1 MAWYDK
7 YLVAFEHPFSTVP
20 ETVKLEVSSK
30 LKKLSLIKE
39 EPLASVVLIA
49 HNEEQRILSCLWSL
63 VDNICDFPIEIIIVN
78 NNSTDATGAIL
89 DELGARWF
97 QEKRKGPGFARQ
109 CGLDQSKGKY
119 YICID
124 SDTMYP
130 PYYIS
135 THVRYLKKEG
145 VVCTYGLWSFLPDE
159 KHSRWGLKVYEFMRD
174 LYINFQN
181 IRRPELCVRGMVMA
195 FRTELGR
202 GIGFNTNIVRGEDGR
217 MAFDLKKYGHLRLL
231 RTNKVRPVTCNSIM
245 KGDDLWGNFWRRV
258 RKRLKTITLFFTVA
272 DEYKDGDNN
281 KIDKMKK

>member
-7 YLVAFEHPFSTVP
+7 YLIAFGRPYSTVS
-20 ETVKLEVSSK
+20 ETVKSEVASK
-30 LKKLSLIKE
+30 LKKLSLIEE

-49 HNEEQRILSCLWSL
+49 HNEGQRILSCLWSL
-63 VDNICDFPIEIIIVN
+63 VDNIYDFPIEIIVVN
-78 NNSTDATGAIL
+78 NCSTDDTDAIL

-97 QEKRKGPGFARQ
+97 QETRKGPGFARQ
-109 CGLDQSKGKY
+109 CGLDKAKGKF

-145 VVCTYGLWSFLPDE
+145 IVCTYGLWSFLPDD

-174 LYINFQN
+174 VYLYFQN

-202 GIGFNTNIVRGEDGR
+202 NIGFNTNIVRGEDGR
-217 MAFDLKKYGHLRLL
+217 LAFDLKKYGRLRLL

-245 KGDDLWGNFWRRV
+245 KGDGLWVNFWERV
-258 RKRLKTITLFFTVA
+258 RKRLKTFTLFFTA
-272 DEYKDGDNN
+272 AGEYKDKDYN
-281 KIDKMKK
+281 KIDKLKK